1 MNEWGGHRI
10 HWNQGTDADAQ
21 VAAAV
26 DDLLSTALTADSTVQ
41 IALLNNPSLQ
51 PILQR
56 RGQKVGRLAV
66 EGMESRG
73 HDALAPIRSGVST
86 TYASLGVA
94 QAELVQATESTEAS
108 HQLPSGFMRRA
119 TSRTW
124 SSFKAAAWRARRA

>member
-21 VAAAV
+21 VAAVV

-51 PILQR
+51 
-56 RGQKVGRLAV
+56 A
-66 EGMESRG
+66 
-73 HDALAPIRSGVST
+73 